1 MVMSDARNN
10 SGTLSMGL
18 GLAAALA
25 VGLAVAAG
33 PAVALSAK
41 DEAAEQRLESVIQ
54 QAIRADGPF
63 FTAEERAV
71 IERACGYASG
81 SWDGYDINVAN
92 GVLTCSNGRRAD
104 NEEVRAVMEAAGPR
118 IAARVRAAMARPEM
132 RAAIAEVAREASAIA
147 LAALDE
153 AEIERE
159 AVAGA
164 REAVE
169 GAREAAEEA
178 IEDALEEMEES
189 AEEAPR

>member
-1 MVMSDARNN
+1 
-10 SGTLSMGL
+10 
-18 GLAAALA
+18 
-25 VGLAVAAG
+25 
-33 PAVALSAK
+33 
-41 DEAAEQRLESVIQ
+41 
-54 QAIRADGPF
+54 
-63 FTAEERAV
+63 
-71 IERACGYASG
+71 
-81 SWDGYDINVAN
+81 
-92 GVLTCSNGRRAD
+92 
-104 NEEVRAVMEAAGPR
+104 
-118 IAARVRAAMARPEM
+118 M